1 VNTRGLSGSLRAL
14 LIVVSFSAIC
24 AAWGECSNNCG
35 NEPDTGA
42 IVACHA
48 KRYDKADKE
57 LNRVYGETL
66 KSLSPEGQQKLKE
79 SQRAWLKY
87 RDAAFALAIEANK
100 ETRSY
105 GSVVV
110 ADYKASVVEKR
121 VLELQ
126 YLFQS
131 PADPPVK
138 W

>member
-1 VNTRGLSGSLRAL
+1 VNMRGLSGSLRVF
-14 LIVVSFSAIC
+14 LIVVSLSAIC
-24 AAWGECSNNCG
+24 VAWGECSSNCG

-42 IVACHA
+42 IVSCHT
-48 KRYDKADKE
+48 KRYEKADRE

-87 RDAAFALAIEANK
+87 RDAAFALAIEVNK
-100 ETRSY
+100 DTRSY

-110 ADYKASVVEKR
+110 ADYRAGVTEKR
-121 VLELQ
+121 VLELK

-131 PADPPVK
+131 PADPPVN